1 MPAQQA
7 PQPNEQ
13 EGPRR
18 VPHAFGV
25 PGRSLEPMGL
35 AVSMCSSGALVWAS
49 AHLSVLWNL
58 AISPPPI
65 FDPELLELL
74 SFHVRMRWGSCRK
87 RRPRPTG
94 PSTISCQAHP
104 GAV

>member
-1 MPAQQA
+1 MPAQKA

-58 AISPPPI
+58 ATFFPP
-65 FDPELLELL
+65 FLTQSYLNPE
-74 SFHVRMRWGSCRK
+74 FSCK
-87 RRPRPTG
+87 DEMGILQEAPTTTDRP
-94 PSTISCQAHP
+94 Q
-104 GAV
+104 

>member
-1 MPAQQA
+1 MPAQKA
-7 PQPNEQ
+7 LQPNEQ

-49 AHLSVLWNL
+49 AHLSVYFGIWPLF
-58 AISPPPI
+58 PPI
-65 FDPELLELL
+65 FDAELLEL
-74 SFHVRMRWGSCRK
+74 
-87 RRPRPTG
+87 
-94 PSTISCQAHP
+94 
-104 GAV
+104 